1 MGSAHRTL
9 TAMHSL
15 FSLLAL
21 SAQALPYPSK
31 TLGLCARRRASTPT
45 RPLAQSSIAVSV
57 GAGSLSW
64 SCSNVLQGPS
74 GYLETPSA
82 LILRATLVKSDKRPK
97 LPPQLKQPLL
107 PQPLLPQHKLPPQRQ
122 PAPPPPSQQQFPQRR
137 HCKPQRTQALRSVPG
152 LAWLLMVTATT
163 SGSASGSPLP
173 TSSSPTSTAAPTG
186 RSSQ

>member
-21 SAQALPYPSK
+21 SAQALPYLSK

-74 GYLETPSA
+74 GCLGIPSA
-82 LILRATLVKSDKRPK
+82 LILRATLVKSDRRPK
-97 LPPQLKQPLL
+97 LLPQLKQPLL
-107 PQPLLPQHKLPPQRQ
+107 PQPLLLQHKLPPLRQ
-122 PAPPPPSQQQFPQRR
+122 PAPPPQQQLPQGRQR
-137 HCKPQRTQALRSVPG
+137 KPQRTQALRSVPG
-152 LAWLLMVTATT
+152 LAWLL
-163 SGSASGSPLP
+163 
-173 TSSSPTSTAAPTG
+173 
-186 RSSQ
+186 

>member
-21 SAQALPYPSK
+21 SAQALPYLSK
-31 TLGLCARRRASTPT
+31 TLGLCARRRASTPI

-64 SCSNVLQGPS
+64 SCSSVLQGPS
-74 GYLETPSA
+74 GCLETPSA
-82 LILRATLVKSDKRPK
+82 LILRATLVKSDRRPK
-97 LPPQLKQPLL
+97 LLPQLKQPLL
-107 PQPLLPQHKLPPQRQ
+107 PQPLLLQHKLPPLRQ
-122 PAPPPPSQQQFPQRR
+122 PPPPQQQLPQGRQR
-137 HCKPQRTQALRSVPG
+137 KPQRTQALRSVPG

-173 TSSSPTSTAAPTG
+173 TSSSRTSTAAP
-186 RSSQ
+186 